1 MSSNIRIKKIC
12 QHCNIIFTAKT
23 TVTKFCSD
31 NCAKANYKRRQK
43 EHKMELSNIDTEQ
56 QLSQT
61 KLHTVNPLLSGF
73 GSKELVS
80 INDLSAKVGLSAR
93 TIFRL
98 MKDPEFPKVKIGKK
112 LLFKTANVMDY
123 LTSKY
128 GNV

>member
-1 MSSNIRIKKIC
+1 
-12 QHCNIIFTAKT
+12 
-23 TVTKFCSD
+23 
-31 NCAKANYKRRQK
+31 
-43 EHKMELSNIDTEQ
+43 MELSNIDTEQ

-61 KLHTVNPLLSGF
+61 KLHAVNPLLSAF

-80 INDLSAKVGLSAR
+80 INDLSAKVGLSER

>member
-1 MSSNIRIKKIC
+1 
-12 QHCNIIFTAKT
+12 
-23 TVTKFCSD
+23 
-31 NCAKANYKRRQK
+31 
-43 EHKMELSNIDTEQ
+43 MELSNIDTEQ

-73 GSKELVS
+73 GNKELVS
-80 INDLSAKVGLSAR
+80 INDLAAKVGLSER

>member
-1 MSSNIRIKKIC
+1 
-12 QHCNIIFTAKT
+12 
-23 TVTKFCSD
+23 
-31 NCAKANYKRRQK
+31 
-43 EHKMELSNIDTEQ
+43 MELSNIDTEQ
-56 QLSQT
+56 QISQT
-61 KLHTVNPLLSGF
+61 KLHPVNSLLSGF

-80 INDLSAKVGLSAR
+80 INDLSARVGLSER

>member
-1 MSSNIRIKKIC
+1 
-12 QHCNIIFTAKT
+12 
-23 TVTKFCSD
+23 
-31 NCAKANYKRRQK
+31 
-43 EHKMELSNIDTEQ
+43 MELSHIDTEQ

-73 GSKELVS
+73 GNKELVS
-80 INDLSAKVGLSAR
+80 INDLAAKVGLSER

-128 GNV
+128 SNV